1 MSRLRESVI
10 EVMSW
15 GKTWNGADTKI
26 VTGSNCLDMFARS
39 GAMRNAKEAEKEL
52 LFSKAFQED
61 ADIAVKLLFYTRDIR
76 SGYGERSTFQQ
87 MFRALARIHTDSVSK
102 NLWAVLEFGYAKDL
116 YCLIGTP
123 AETAMWAFCKEQF
136 ELDLAN
142 MQQGKSVSLLA
153 KWIATP
159 DSAVE
164 KTKKLGLLTAQK
176 LGYSFQ
182 TMRAYKK
189 KLRALRRYIDIP
201 EAKMCAGKWNEIE
214 YAKCSSHFLLKH
226 RKAIAVHDSERW
238 NCYLKRVTA
247 GEEKINMAVVNPCDI
262 INILH
267 KDNKCTSDL
276 EVMWN
281 GLPDLCSGNVLVM
294 CDTSGSMW
302 SRYAHRSMKPG
313 IVASA
318 LAMYFAQRNKGSLKD
333 IFMTFESTPRYI
345 MLDGATLLDN
355 YRIVQSAPWGGS
367 TNLEAG
373 FTLLLNT
380 AVSGGVKPS
389 EMPMA
394 IIVISDMQINCVHG
408 IQGQRITFYEEMK
421 RRYQAVGYSIPQVVF
436 WNVNATNPTFH
447 AARNDSSVSLV
458 SGYSTNI
465 FRDVMENIGTTPYE
479 LMMKVVNSERYQEI
493 LA

>member
-1 MSRLRESVI
+1 MNRLRASIIES
-10 EVMSW
+10 MSW
-15 GKTWNGADTKI
+15 GKTSKGADAKI

-39 GAMRNAKEAEKEL
+39 GAMRNAKAEEKEL

-76 SGYGERSTFQQ
+76 GGYGERSTFQQ
-87 MFRALARIHTDSVSK
+87 MLRALAYINTDSVSK

-123 AETAMWAFCKEQF
+123 AEAAMWAFCKEQF
-136 ELDLAN
+136 ELDFAQ

-182 TMRAYKK
+182 TMREYKK

-201 EAKMCAGKWNEIE
+201 EAKMCAGNWNEIE
-214 YAKCSSHFLLKH
+214 YAKCSSRFLLKN
-226 RKAIAVHDSERW
+226 RKAIAAHDSLRW
-238 NCYLKRVTA
+238 KRYLKNA
-247 GEEKINMAVVNPCDI
+247 AIGKEKINMAAVNPCDI

-267 KDNKCTSDL
+267 KNNQYTPDL

-281 GLPDLCSGNVLVM
+281 GLPDLCTGNVLVM

-302 SRYAHRSMKPG
+302 SRYAHRSVKPG

-333 IFMTFESTPRYI
+333 LFMTFESAPRYI
-345 MLDGATLLDN
+345 MLNGTTLLDN
-355 YRIVQSAPWGGS
+355 FRILQSAPWGGS

-373 FTLLLNT
+373 FALLLHT

-394 IIVISDMQINCVHG
+394 IIVISDMQIDCVQG

-421 RRYQAVGYSIPQVVF
+421 RRYQAAGYSIPQVVF
-436 WNVNATNPTFH
+436 WNVNAANATFH
-447 AARNDSSVSLV
+447 AARNDNSVSLV

-479 LMMKVVNSERYQEI
+479 LMMKVVNSERYRKI
-493 LA
+493 SA